1 MKVEVKLFARARDL
15 VGAPQVTLEL
25 PEPGSVRDLR
35 SALAADFP
43 QLSPLVPNLLIAV
56 NSEYVSDSDSLADG
70 AEIAC
75 FPPVSGG

>member
-15 VGAPQVTLEL
+15 AGAPQVTLEL
-25 PEPGSVRDLR
+25 PDSGSVRDLR

-56 NSEYVSDSDSLADG
+56 NSEYVGDADLLAAG